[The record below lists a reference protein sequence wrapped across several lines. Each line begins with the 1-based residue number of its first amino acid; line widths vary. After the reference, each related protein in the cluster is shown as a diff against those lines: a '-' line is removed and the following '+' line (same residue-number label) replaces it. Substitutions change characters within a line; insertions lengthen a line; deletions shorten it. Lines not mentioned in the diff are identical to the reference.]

1 MTSTPPP
8 PPEPCSEDLSA
19 VLQEKLARVPHDPGV
34 YLMHDADGAILYVG
48 KAKDLRRRLSSYFAR
63 SGPMDIKTGLLIKK
77 IADFKTILTGS
88 EQEALILESNLIKQ
102 HRPRYNVILKD
113 DKRYPSLRLDPGE
126 PFPRLTLVR
135 KTVKDGAI
143 YFGPFASALAARQ
156 TIKFINK
163 YFKLRKC
170 RTRRFKTRTRPCLYC
185 QIQGCLAPC
194 CLDVRPA
201 DYEEIVREVVLF
213 LKGRAPE
220 LIRRV
225 KDQMQAAAATQEF
238 EKAAALRDKMFA
250 LTATLEKQ
258 VAVTTDFEDRDV
270 IGLARSETIGLVAVL
285 HIRGG
290 YLLGTQEVSIG
301 QTLAGDDEILEAFVR
316 QHYGQS
322 PWLPGEILLPEN
334 GIDDIGLL
342 EEELGRVRGARVHIL
357 SPQRGEKRRLVKM
370 AKDNAASR
378 LKEALAAAEHNTG
391 LLERVKDRLHLT
403 RLPVRIECFD
413 NSNIGGDAAVAA
425 MVVFE
430 KGKAR
435 KDHYRHYRVASPG
448 PDDYAHMAEVLGR
461 RYGKDDTET
470 TWPDLVM
477 VDGGRGQLN
486 IAMAILGDLGLESR
500 FDVVAIAKKDEA
512 RGENEDKIFKPGRS
526 NPLNL
531 TRDTDVMLF
540 LQRIRDEAHRFA
552 IAFHRRRRTRI
563 GLQSALDAVPG
574 IGPGRKKALL
584 QHFGG
589 IEKMRAAT
597 VDEIAALPGMSRK
610 AALALLAHLREQGW
624 PRPETAG
631 QAADPETT

>member
-1 MTSTPPP
+1 MNSSNPTTD
-8 PPEPCSEDLSA
+8 ETA
-19 VLQEKLARVPHDPGV
+19 AFLQEKLARVPHEPGV
-34 YLMHDADGAILYVG
+34 YLMHDAEGAILYVG

-63 SGPMDIKTGLLIKK
+63 SGPLDVKTGLLIKK

-88 EQEALILESNLIKQ
+88 EKEALILESNLIKQ

-113 DKRYPSLRLDPGE
+113 DKRYPSLRLDPRE

-156 TIKFINK
+156 TLKFVNK

-170 RTRRFKTRTRPCLYC
+170 RTRQFKNRTRPCLYC
-185 QIQGCLAPC
+185 QIQACLAPC
-194 CLDVRPA
+194 CLDVSHS

-220 LIRRV
+220 LIRKV
-225 KDQMQAAAATQEF
+225 KDQMQAAATAHEF
-238 EKAAALRDKMFA
+238 EKAAVLRDKMFA

-290 YLLGTQEVSIG
+290 YLLGTQEVTLN

-322 PWLPGEILLPEN
+322 PWVPGEILLPEN
-334 GIDDIGLL
+334 GIEDIGLL
-342 EEELGRVRGARVHIL
+342 EEELGRIRGAKVHVL
-357 SPQRGEKRRLVKM
+357 SPQRGEKLRLVKM

-378 LKEALAAAEHNTG
+378 LKEALAAAEQNTG
-391 LLERVKDRLHLT
+391 LLERVKDRLQLA
-403 RLPVRIECFD
+403 RLPLRIECFD
-413 NSNIGGDAAVAA
+413 NSNIGGEAAVSA

-430 KGKAR
+430 RGKAR
-435 KDHYRHYRVASPG
+435 KDHYRHYRIETPG

-461 RYGKDDTET
+461 RYGKDEADTI
-470 TWPDLVM
+470 WPDLVM

-486 IAMAILGDLGLESR
+486 IATAILKDLGLEER
-500 FDVVAIAKKDEA
+500 FDVVAIAKKDETK
-512 RGENEDKIFKPGRS
+512 GEKEDKIFKPGRS

-531 TRDTDVMLF
+531 TRDADVMLF

-584 QHFGG
+584 LHFKG
-589 IEKMRAAT
+589 IEAMRKAT
-597 VDEIAALPGMSRK
+597 VDEVAALPGMNRK
-610 AALALLAHLREQGW
+610 AALALIDHLQRQGKA
-624 PRPETAG
+624 PTQNR
-631 QAADPETT
+631 